1 MISAGFCW
9 KNASVVQKAAGVVCG
24 ALVLAAMNVVFRTDA
39 GRTTG
44 IGHLM
49 RCLVIA
55 AAVRDAGGKCWF
67 VCRLVEPWLYEMII
81 ERGHRLVNIGAMESN
96 IPAAAND
103 SAGGHGSTGEHN
115 PAYDWLQDSRET
127 LSRLPDISIDW
138 LVVDHYLLDERWEQ
152 AVAGCARA
160 VLVIDDL
167 ADRQHA
173 CDLLL
178 DQNPGRSVEDYAALL
193 PASCKVI
200 VGPDYALLRDEFC
213 QHREVS
219 VARRNAADYRVA
231 SVLVTMGGSDPG
243 NLTADV
249 LRLLGKHFAARE
261 LSLHVV
267 LGAAAPWLD
276 SVQQTADS
284 LALNAVVQHD
294 VKNMAALM
302 AASDL
307 CIGAAGSTAL
317 ERCVLGLPAIAI
329 VVADNQQSGANALNR
344 RGAQLLVNGVADVP
358 VAMTDLTTGRD
369 AQRRLQMMS
378 ESALTVADGKGGAR
392 VLACMEQLL

>member
-1 MISAGFCW
+1 MS
-9 KNASVVQKAAGVVCG
+9 
-24 ALVLAAMNVVFRTDA
+24 
-39 GRTTG
+39 
-44 IGHLM
+44 
-49 RCLVIA
+49 
-55 AAVRDAGGKCWF
+55 
-67 VCRLVEPWLYEMII
+67 EMLG

-96 IPAAAND
+96 DLAVAHD
-103 SAGGHGSTGEHN
+103 SAGGHGSTGGYN

-127 LSRLPDISIDW
+127 LSRLPDIHIDW
-138 LVVDHYLLDERWEQ
+138 LVVDHYLLDERWER

-167 ADRQHA
+167 ANRQHA

-178 DQNPGRSVEDYAALL
+178 DQNPGRSAEDYAALL

-200 VGPDYALLRDEFC
+200 VGPEYALLRDEFC
-213 QHREVS
+213 QHRAAS
-219 VARRNAADYRVA
+219 VARRRAADYRVVN
-231 SVLVTMGGSDPG
+231 VLVTMGGSDPG

-249 LRLLGKHFAARE
+249 LRLLGNQSAARE

-276 SVQQTADS
+276 SVQATANS
-284 LALNAVVQHD
+284 SVLNTVVHHD
-294 VKNMAALM
+294 VKNMATLM
-302 AASDL
+302 AVSDL

-317 ERCVLGLPAIAI
+317 ERCVLGLPTIAI

-344 RGAQLLVNGVADVP
+344 RGAQLLVNALADVP
-358 VAMTDLTTGRD
+358 AAMTDLTTGSD
-369 AQRRLQMMS
+369 AQRRMQMMS

-392 VLACMEQLL
+392 VLAGMEQLL